1 MDLKLKP
8 AILDCISSAHEK
20 LKELARTKLFL
31 LNSDS
36 FGLDSQ

>member
-8 AILDCISSAHEK
+8 AILDCISSAHENPKK
-20 LKELARTKLFL
+20 LVHTKLFL
-31 LNSDS
+31 LKSDS